1 MKKSFLF
8 FLLVFLFSCNRD
20 FKQQRAE
27 LLVRKYLVKT
37 LALPSFYQA
46 VKFSQLDSVFPTY
59 EISKAHKQIALRLE
73 KLEYFDESKK
83 DRDRYAPEIAEL
95 KRQDSL
101 NRAAFKVQFGGWSL
115 IHDFKGKDGKKIKE
129 LSYKFVFDKNT
140 EYIMDIE
147 FVNEFEVAYDQ

>member
-1 MKKSFLF
+1 MKKLVLF
-8 FLLVFLFSCNRD
+8 FSLALLISCNRD

-27 LLVRKYLVKT
+27 LLVRKYLIQT

-46 VKFSQLDSVFPTY
+46 VKFSQLDSVFPAY
-59 EISKAHKQIALRLE
+59 EISRAHKQIALRLE

-83 DRDRYAPEIAEL
+83 DRERYAPEIAAL

-115 IHDFKGKDGKKIKE
+115 VHDFRGKDGKDIKE
-129 LSYKFVFDKNT
+129 LSYKFMFDKNT

-147 FVNEFEVAYDQ
+147 FVNEFEVANSQ